1 MFKKNIKP
9 ILMAGALALATAVSP
24 VFAVDGGNQDVNP
37 TYVKSITVNK
47 TLTLPAGIES
57 LPAQAFNFTV
67 TATGN
72 NASIAPTP
80 TVGTV
85 NIAKAN
91 TTGGVGTSFSG
102 NAVISFA
109 PAQGTIPGNYTY
121 TLTETNES
129 KPGITYDTAQYT
141 IEVQVINA
149 DENNPGTVV
158 VSNACVVKTVIEDGK
173 TKNEK
178 TSADFTN
185 AYNEEATLKV
195 EKQVKGKGAHAD
207 SFDFVIDLTL
217 PENFTK
223 TLPDN
228 TETCEFDIAPSVST
242 DSDKDAGSQV
252 QFNYG
257 KVTFNKETDG
267 TYKAQLTGTLADDG
281 IVIIKGLPVGTT
293 YKVSEK
299 DTDYVETVN
308 VSTNSSMGLSV
319 GTMTVGQK
327 SVKSKFVEGTII
339 DTGVT
344 VDQDENVNTV
354 TFTNTKDSSPLTG
367 VIVNNMPY
375 IALLGASGAGLVV
388 LAASK
393 KRSKK

>member
-1 MFKKNIKP
+1 
-9 ILMAGALALATAVSP
+9 MAGALALATAVSP
-24 VFAVDGGNQDVNP
+24 VFAVNVETPDVNP
-37 TYVKSITVNK
+37 TYVSSITVNK

-72 NASIAPTP
+72 NATIAPTP

-85 NIAKAN
+85 NIAQAN

-121 TLTETNES
+121 TLTEKNES
-129 KPGITYDTAQYT
+129 ATGITYDTAQYT

-149 DENNPGTVV
+149 NENNPGTVV
-158 VSNACVVKTVIEDGK
+158 VSDVCVVKTVIKDGE
-173 TKNEK
+173 TVNVK

-185 AYNEEATLKV
+185 AYSENADLTL
-195 EKQVKGKGAHAD
+195 EKQVTGKGADINDKFEFTVA
-207 SFDFVIDLTL
+207 LTL
-217 PENFTK
+217 P
-223 TLPDN
+223 
-228 TETCEFDIAPSVST
+228 
-242 DSDKDAGSQV
+242 AG
-252 QFNYG
+252 Y
-257 KVTFNKETDG
+257 
-267 TYKAQLTGTLADDG
+267 TGTKEFAVATTGTVTDAASKVVFNDNGTATYTAKLKDDATVT
-281 IVIIKGLPVGTT
+281 IQNLPVGTT
-293 YKVSEK
+293 YTASEANGSYTASLENTK
-299 DTDYVETVN
+299 GESGVQTKSGNSTDQNVLVYDGTNYV
-308 VSTNSSMGLSV
+308 
-319 GTMTVGQK
+319 K
-327 SVKSKFVEGTII
+327 
-339 DTGVT
+339 
-344 VDQDENVNTV
+344 
-354 TFTNTKDSSPLTG
+354 FTNTKNSSPLTG